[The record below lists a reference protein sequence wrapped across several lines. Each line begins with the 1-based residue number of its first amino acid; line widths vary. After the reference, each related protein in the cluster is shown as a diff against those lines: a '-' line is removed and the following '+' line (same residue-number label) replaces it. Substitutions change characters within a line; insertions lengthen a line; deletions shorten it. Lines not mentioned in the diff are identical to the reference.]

1 MKSLNTKQFIIASCL
16 PILFFII
23 FYCLT
28 VSANAQMLNVDY
40 GFSEID
46 TFPQQALEII
56 ADINTE
62 YSASQYYTLSWSI
75 FNADGNQSLDDI
87 YYNLLQCFIY
97 DSKGLAGSY
106 TGSQPTQQSCGFST
120 TDRAVDVFF
129 RVRRITID
137 DVYLN
142 RYKDYSIDCNKSE
155 FRKIRLI
162 VRHTKNKHVLLE
174 NNTGIVK
181 LTYRNKGALFQDN
194 MPCMDCCGYD
204 MALDLSKPYLST
216 VNGKILK
223 GSQWLNRKSIA
234 TIVNK
239 LQLVEIDPAFV
250 CHDKVGN
257 SYTGQ
262 ELINMN
268 QIPIESFD
276 IERFFQVKNIF
287 PYPNKRFP
295 NIFALFNKNN

>member
-1 MKSLNTKQFIIASCL
+1 MNILHNKQFIIASCL
-16 PILFFII
+16 PIFFLIL
-23 FYCLT
+23 FYCSSP
-28 VSANAQMLNVDY
+28 SAHAQMFSFDY
-40 GFSEID
+40 SEID

-62 YSASQYYTLSWSI
+62 WSASQYYTLSWSI

-87 YYNLLQCFIY
+87 YYNFLQCFIY

-120 TDRAVDVFF
+120 TDRVVDVFF

-142 RYKDYSIDCNKSE
+142 RFKDYSIDCNKSE

-162 VRHTKNKHVLLE
+162 VKHTKSKHVLLE
-174 NNTGIVK
+174 NNTGIVT
-181 LTYRNKGALFQDN
+181 LTHRYKGALFPDN
-194 MPCMDCCGYD
+194 MPCKDCCGYD

-223 GSQWLNRKSIA
+223 GSQWVNRKSIA

-239 LQLVEIDPAFV
+239 LHLVEIDPAFV
-250 CHDKVGN
+250 YHDKAGN
-257 SYTGQ
+257 AYTGQ
-262 ELINMN
+262 TLINMK

-276 IERFFQVKNIF
+276 VQRFFQVKNIL
-287 PYPNKRFP
+287 PYPKKRFP
-295 NIFALFNKNN
+295 NISNLFNKNN